1 MKKKIKVLQV
11 IPRLGYGG
19 AETGCYD
26 LAHFL
31 PERNCKSYII
41 TSAGELL
48 KFVKKDKVKIF
59 KLPVQSKNP
68 VLILFNV
75 IIITAIILLYNINII
90 HARSRAPA
98 WSCLIATK
106 ITRRKF
112 VTTFHG
118 TYNFANRFKKF
129 YNSVMVRSHLVIA
142 GSNFIFSH
150 INDNYGNFFMGGKRK
165 LLVIFRGINT
175 NYFHSKKISP
185 TKIEKFSKQY
195 KIDRNNFIILLPG
208 RLTQWKGHKIF
219 IEAMKLL
226 SEKNKIQSFE
236 GIILGNEQ
244 GGNVYKK
251 QLFGLVEQYRLNKIV
266 KFIDH
271 CEEMPIAYRIANL
284 VCSCSVES
292 EAFGRVS
299 VEAQA
304 MEIPIIASD
313 IGGST
318 ETIVKDKT
326 GFLFKSGDSSALAD
340 AIIMVMQKDYNSLKS
355 IGFEGR
361 KNILKK
367 FDVDKMCH
375 TTFTEY
381 KKLIGLS

>member
-11 IPRLGYGG
+11 IPKLGYGG

-31 PERNCKSYII
+31 PEQGCKSFIV
-41 TSAGELL
+41 TSGGVLL
-48 KFVKKDKVKIF
+48 KFIKKEKVKVF
-59 KLPVQSKNP
+59 RLPVQSKNP
-68 VLILFNV
+68 ILILFNA
-75 IIITAIILLYNINII
+75 IIISLIILIYNINII

-106 ITRRKF
+106 ITSRKF

-118 TYNFANRFKKF
+118 TYNFSNRFKKF
-129 YNSVMVRSHLVIA
+129 YNSVMVRSHLIIA

-150 INDNYGNFFMGGKRK
+150 INENYGDFFLNRKRK
-165 LLVIFRGINT
+165 LLVIFRGINA
-175 NYFHSKKISP
+175 NYFNPQKISLS
-185 TKIEKFSKQY
+185 KIEKFSK
-195 KIDRNNFIILLPG
+195 KNSIDRDKFIILLPG
-208 RLTQWKGHKIF
+208 RLSFWKGQKIF
-219 IEAMKLL
+219 IEALKLL
-226 SEKNKIQSFE
+226 SEQNNNQPFE
-236 GIILGNEQ
+236 GIIIGGDQ
-244 GGNVYKK
+244 GRSVYKK
-251 QLFGLVEQYRLNKIV
+251 QLIALVERYRLKKII

-271 CEEMPIAYRIANL
+271 CDEMPVAYKIANL
-284 VCSCSVES
+284 VCSCSSEP

-299 VEAQA
+299 VEAQS
-304 MEIPIIASD
+304 MGIPIVASD

-326 GFLFKSGDSSALAD
+326 GFLFKSGDSNALAN

-381 KKLIGLS
+381 KKLIELS

>member
-11 IPRLGYGG
+11 IPKLSYGG

-31 PERNCKSYII
+31 PEQGCKSFIV
-41 TSAGELL
+41 TSGGVLL
-48 KFVKKDKVKIF
+48 KFIKKEKVKVF
-59 KLPVQSKNP
+59 RLPVQSKNP
-68 VLILFNV
+68 ILILFNA
-75 IIITAIILLYNINII
+75 IIISLIILIYNINIV

-106 ITRRKF
+106 ITSRKF

-118 TYNFANRFKKF
+118 TYNFSNRFKKF
-129 YNSVMVRSHLVIA
+129 YNSVMVRSHLIIA

-150 INDNYGNFFMGGKRK
+150 INENYGDFFLNRKRK
-165 LLVIFRGINT
+165 LLVIFRGINA
-175 NYFHSKKISP
+175 NYFNPQKISLS
-185 TKIEKFSKQY
+185 KIEKFSK
-195 KIDRNNFIILLPG
+195 KNSIDRDKFIILLPG
-208 RLTQWKGHKIF
+208 RLSFWKGQKIF
-219 IEAMKLL
+219 IEALKLL
-226 SEKNKIQSFE
+226 SEQINNQPFE
-236 GIILGNEQ
+236 GIIIGGDQ
-244 GGNVYKK
+244 GKSVYKK
-251 QLFGLVEQYRLNKIV
+251 QLIALVERYRLKKII

-271 CEEMPIAYRIANL
+271 CDEMPVAYKIANL
-284 VCSCSVES
+284 VCSCSSEP

-299 VEAQA
+299 VEAQS
-304 MEIPIIASD
+304 MGIPIVASD

-326 GFLFKSGDSSALAD
+326 GFLFKSGDSNALTN

-381 KKLIGLS
+381 KKLIELS

>member
-11 IPRLGYGG
+11 IPKLGYGG

-31 PERNCKSYII
+31 PEQGCKSFIV
-41 TSAGELL
+41 TSGGVLL
-48 KFVKKDKVKIF
+48 KFIKKEKVKVF
-59 KLPVQSKNP
+59 RLPVQSKNP
-68 VLILFNV
+68 ILILFNA
-75 IIITAIILLYNINII
+75 IIISLIILIYNINIV

-106 ITRRKF
+106 ITSRKF

-118 TYNFANRFKKF
+118 TYNFSNRFKKF
-129 YNSVMVRSHLVIA
+129 YNSIMVRSHLIIA

-150 INDNYGNFFMGGKRK
+150 INENYGDFFLNRKRK
-165 LLVIFRGINT
+165 LLVIFRGINA
-175 NYFHSKKISP
+175 NYFNPQKISLS
-185 TKIEKFSKQY
+185 KIEKFSK
-195 KIDRNNFIILLPG
+195 KNSIDRDKFIILLPG
-208 RLTQWKGHKIF
+208 RLSFWKGQKIF
-219 IEAMKLL
+219 IEALKLL
-226 SEKNKIQSFE
+226 SEQINNQPFE
-236 GIILGNEQ
+236 GIIIGGDQ
-244 GGNVYKK
+244 GKSVYKK
-251 QLFGLVEQYRLNKIV
+251 QLIALVERYRLKKII

-271 CEEMPIAYRIANL
+271 CDEMPVAYKIANL
-284 VCSCSVES
+284 VCSCSSEP

-299 VEAQA
+299 VEAQS
-304 MEIPIIASD
+304 MGIPIVASN

-326 GFLFKSGDSSALAD
+326 GFLFKSGDSNALTN

-381 KKLIGLS
+381 KKLIELS